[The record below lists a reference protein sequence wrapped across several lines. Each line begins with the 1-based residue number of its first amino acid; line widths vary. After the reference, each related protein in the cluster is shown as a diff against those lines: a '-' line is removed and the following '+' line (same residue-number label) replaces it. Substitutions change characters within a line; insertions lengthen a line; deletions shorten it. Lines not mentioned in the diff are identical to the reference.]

1 MSKMKVIEHI
11 KKIKNDFSYRTTL
24 STIFSLLINLVFI
37 IYNGYLGI
45 KYFDAFSIGI
55 TIYYALLFWVM
66 LATLIVERNIVKNNK
81 EQKDKIRIKNYKISS
96 IFIFIID
103 FSLIAPIILMVVNPK
118 DVNFGLIPAIVMA
131 TYCVY
136 KIIKA
141 IINYKKSKKT
151 NNLSIVLLKEINIIG
166 AIVSILNL
174 QHTLIMVNGGM
185 NDDMK
190 TLSFVSSVGFIILII
205 MFSIFSFVKNKTLY
219 KEK

>member
-1 MSKMKVIEHI
+1 MSKMKIIEHI

-45 KYFDAFSIGI
+45 KYYDAFSIGI

>member
-45 KYFDAFSIGI
+45 KYYDAFSIGI

>member
-45 KYFDAFSIGI
+45 KYYDAFSIGI

-118 DVNFGLIPAIVMA
+118 DVNFGLISAIVMT